1 MSASPLLEGRPPQQ
15 IAIGVISDAEAYRE
29 AALLVEPKEEPLFVK
44 ASLVAP
50 AWHLLC
56 HSTELAMKAF
66 LLSHGADPGSRPGG
80 LLHHSLRH
88 NLAALYE
95 RAQEKGL
102 TTSSEFEEILAS
114 LSPFHEAHIFRYR
127 RPGYIS
133 LPTPYVIA
141 DALEPVIA
149 NIKGVV
155 RQRWMESQGLR

>member
-1 MSASPLLEGRPPQQ
+1 MSTSPLLGGRSPQQ
-15 IAIGVISDAEAYRE
+15 VAIGVISDAEAYRA
-29 AALLVEPKEEPLFVK
+29 AALLVEPEEEPLFVK
-44 ASLVAP
+44 ASLAAP

-80 LLHHSLRH
+80 LLHNSLRH

-102 TTSSEFEEILAS
+102 TTSREFEEILAE

-133 LPTPYVIA
+133 LPTPHVIA